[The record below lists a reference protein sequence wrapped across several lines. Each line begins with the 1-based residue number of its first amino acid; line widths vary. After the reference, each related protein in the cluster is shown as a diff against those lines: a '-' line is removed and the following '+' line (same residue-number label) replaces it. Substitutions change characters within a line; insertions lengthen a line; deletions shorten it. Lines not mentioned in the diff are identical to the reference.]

1 MPQGKKVIKG
11 WEIIGPAFLCLIM
24 KTITAIGAQKRGRER
39 VSIFLNGSFAFSLGR
54 EVVEERGIQP
64 GQVISD
70 SQAEELVGAD
80 IFGRCYNAALRLLSY
95 RPRSEAEV
103 RTRLSRRFDSETIEG
118 VILQLRARQM
128 IDDTAFATF
137 WREERE
143 SFSPRGKRLLKVEL
157 RYKGIDPEVI
167 DEVLDGIDD
176 EESAYRAAQKR
187 GRTLVKEDYQTFR
200 RKLGA
205 FLRRR
210 GFSYEVVS
218 RTTERLWQELG

>member
-1 MPQGKKVIKG
+1 
-11 WEIIGPAFLCLIM
+11 M
-24 KTITAIGAQKRGRER
+24 KTITAIGAQKRGGER
-39 VSIFLNGSFAFSLGR
+39 VSIFLNGSFAFSLER
-54 EVVEERGIQP
+54 EVVEEHGLHL
-64 GQVISD
+64 GQVLSD
-70 SQAEELVGAD
+70 SQVEKLAVAER
-80 IFGRCYNAALRLLSY
+80 FGRCLNAALRLLSY
-95 RPRSEAEV
+95 RPRSEAEI

-118 VILQLRARQM
+118 VILQLRAGQK
-128 IDDTAFATF
+128 IDDIAFATF

-143 SFSPRGKRLLKVEL
+143 SFSPRGKRLIRVEL
-157 RYKGIDPEVI
+157 RHKGIDPEVI

-187 GRTLVKEDYQTFR
+187 GRILVKEDYQTFR
-200 RKLGA
+200 QKLGA